1 MELQST
7 YDQAYDAFGK
17 RSPAQFGSLQNVSV
31 QPSQQFC
38 QKLCP
43 QLSKPKVTVARNQN
57 TWWQKKHKKKKKKTH
72 KPSEKPSSVGWGGLF
87 ILWSDETSMV
97 WSAFCSDSS

>member
-1 MELQST
+1 MSPTKQAKGDSGKEPKYLVTEME
-7 YDQAYDAFGK
+7 G
-17 RSPAQFGSLQNVSV
+17 
-31 QPSQQFC
+31 
-38 QKLCP
+38 
-43 QLSKPKVTVARNQN
+43 
-57 TWWQKKHKKKKKKTH
+57 KKTKKQTKN